1 MLLSTDPKV
10 GMDFTEKP
18 TEASGSPQQ
27 QSQKPAET
35 PNRKHR
41 SASVASIAHAS
52 QSGPPAEAAEDRQG
66 PSSDTAN
73 GRNNAEVHARTY
85 SNASSIAHEQ
95 LPLYSPQLRSNTI
108 EPEHSTDS
116 HRSGALSSSSPT
128 KIRQTQSEIPRK
140 TRNNSHRPRG
150 SSVTSCASNKETE
163 QDEEKSESGQ
173 GNGNDNT
180 KMYTL
185 WRPWEEGIL
194 KDWLSDPENSKLFN
208 APRSKKECHERI
220 RRVLPHKTSRA
231 IEGKIRTLEKQY
243 HKALLEYQNQESIN
257 YPGKR
262 PEDVAATVHS
272 DFYRL
277 EAIFNPARAKARLQQ
292 ESSNS
297 RHSNHQ
303 RAASDNRKASW
314 SGLGGATHAADKANG
329 AVQEGRIS
337 ATSANAGAGLSNLVS
352 APRNS
357 PPPPI
362 EATESM
368 PVGSSLTAHGRRIAP
383 KRGIEGTNANDSDQ
397 PVKMSSNK
405 RSRTMPSI
413 TQNRLSPGHQYP
425 HHYLHHPQRSP
436 LPLQQASIHLQQQ
449 QQQQQ
454 QQQRMYENGAARMVY
469 DAAGRPSTA
478 TLPMMQM
485 SMQSPVATSNG
496 PLAVSNMHQH
506 HMPRSHPTPANMH
519 EAAETPSSGAI
530 QGTRE
535 ELEWLQFNLRREELE
550 FRKVVFTHDKSL
562 EKKRL
567 QLEEQRIE
575 AQRQEMELEKKRLDV
590 HKQQLDIQIE
600 SLKSLTATLV
610 EAVSQISTALGPK
623 SNESAQQK

>member
-1 MLLSTDPKV
+1 MSSSEP
-10 GMDFTEKP
+10 EKP
-18 TEASGSPQQ
+18 TDTSGKPQQ
-27 QSQKPAET
+27 QSQQPAET
-35 PNRKHR
+35 PNREHR
-41 SASVASIAHAS
+41 SVLVTSIGHAG
-52 QSGPPAEAAEDRQG
+52 QSGPSAEAAEGSQEPLRDI
-66 PSSDTAN
+66 AN

-85 SNASSIAHEQ
+85 SNTSSITHEQ
-95 LPLYSPQLRSNTI
+95 LPSYSPHPRSSTI
-108 EPEHSTDS
+108 EPEHSADA
-116 HRSGALSSSSPT
+116 HCSGTMSNSSPT
-128 KIRQTQSEIPRK
+128 KIRQTQSEVPRK
-140 TRNNSHRPRG
+140 TRKDSHRSRG
-150 SSVTSCASNKETE
+150 SSVASCISNKEAKH
-163 QDEEKSESGQ
+163 DEEKSESGQ
-173 GNGNDNT
+173 GNGNEPLKN
-180 KMYTL
+180 YNL

-231 IEGKIRTLEKQY
+231 IEGKIRTLERQY
-243 HKALLEYQNQESIN
+243 HKALLEYQNQDHIN

-277 EAIFNPARAKARLQQ
+277 EAIFDPAQAKARLQQ
-292 ESSNS
+292 NSLNS

-303 RAASDNRKASW
+303 RGAPDKRKASW
-314 SGLGGATHAADKANG
+314 SGPGGAVHVADKTNG
-329 AVQEGRIS
+329 AVADGRIS
-337 ATSANAGAGLSNLVS
+337 ATSANVSAGVSNLIS
-352 APRNS
+352 APCNS

-368 PVGSSLTAHGRRIAP
+368 PVGSSLTAQGRRIAP
-383 KRGIEGTNANDSDQ
+383 KRGIDGNEANEGDRPA
-397 PVKMSSNK
+397 KMSSNK
-405 RSRTMPSI
+405 RSRTMPSM

-425 HHYLHHPQRSP
+425 HHYLHPQRSP
-436 LPLQQASIHLQQQ
+436 LPLQQATMQL
-449 QQQQQ
+449 Q
-454 QQQRMYENGAARMVY
+454 QQQRMYENGAARMMY
-469 DAAGRPSTA
+469 DTAGRPSTA

-496 PLAVSNMHQH
+496 PMAAGSMHPH
-506 HMPRSHPTPANMH
+506 HMPRPHPAQVPASMQ
-519 EAAETPSSGAI
+519 ETAETPSSGVI

-550 FRKVVFTHDKSL
+550 FRKVVFAHDKSL

-575 AQRQEMELEKKRLDV
+575 NQRREMELEQKRLDV

-600 SLKSLTATLV
+600 SLKSLTTTLGQM
-610 EAVSQISTALGPK
+610 VSQLSTAMNASIGSK